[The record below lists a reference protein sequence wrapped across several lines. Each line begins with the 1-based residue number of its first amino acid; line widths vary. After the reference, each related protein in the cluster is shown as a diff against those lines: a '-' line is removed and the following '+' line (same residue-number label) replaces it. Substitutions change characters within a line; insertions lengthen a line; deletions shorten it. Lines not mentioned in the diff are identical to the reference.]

1 MKNEVVLFEC
11 IDILIDTPSPR
22 SALAEESIDVCTER
36 RRNIFFVSFLVI
48 SSLDVRSTEKIN
60 TATSEILS
68 YGKKLF
74 FMNQEF
80 LSFP

>member
-22 SALAEESIDVCTER
+22 SALAEESIDVCTEC

-48 SSLDVRSTEKIN
+48 ISSDVRSTEKTN
-60 TATSEILS
+60 TANSEILS
-68 YGKKLF
+68 
-74 FMNQEF
+74 
-80 LSFP
+80 